1 MMGDDNIMRACL
13 LKTELTKL
21 CTDLPKGMIMNKRF
35 PSEDFFYRGGK
46 PRRATP
52 ILTQ

>member
-1 MMGDDNIMRACL
+1 MGDDNIMRACL
-13 LKTELTKL
+13 PKTELTKL
-21 CTDLPKGMIMNKRF
+21 CTDLPKGMNKRF